1 MNNGK
6 PEAIWATKVDKA
18 GPITPKGV
26 KRTKIKS
33 NATLMVVEIIRKVN
47 GVFESPLARRIAAD
61 RLYSERKTRPDK
73 TIYK

>member
-18 GPITPKGV
+18 GPITPRGV

-33 NATLMVVEIIRKVN
+33 NATLMVVEIIKKIN
-47 GVFESPLARRIAAD
+47 EKEIEIESENLT
-61 RLYSERKTRPDK
+61 Y
-73 TIYK
+73 